1 MDLNHNYMVERAPP
15 PIKRVIMSSK
25 DIEKKL
31 SEKKERAQKDKDE
44 REK

>member
-1 MDLNHNYMVERAPP
+1 MVERAPP
-15 PIKRVIMSSK
+15 PIKRVIMSGK

-31 SEKKERAQKDKDE
+31 AEKKERVQKEKDE